1 MQPKPPNTIL
11 NPSASLLTQ
20 LLPPFLTKRHP
31 TPSSLTTSP
40 PPSPAP
46 KPPTLKRCIAL
57 LQTWKSLPKIKQIHA
72 HSIRTGVPLSDR
84 AFGKHL
90 VFALV
95 SLSPSPLP
103 CAAAVFSQIHLPGV
117 FTYNTMIRGY
127 AESDSPG
134 PALLVHRQM
143 LAAAI
148 PPDTHTYPFLLKAC
162 AKLMALREGE
172 KVHSLSVK
180 NGLET
185 CVFVQNT
192 LVHFYG
198 TCGLFESAYK
208 VFEEM
213 DERNLVT
220 WNSIIN
226 GFATNG
232 RPNEALTL
240 FREMNLEDSG
250 VKPDGFTMVSL
261 LCACAELGAL
271 ALGRRAHLY
280 LVKVG
285 LYGNVHV
292 ENALIDLY
300 AKCGSIEEAYR
311 VFDEMASKTVVS
323 WTSLIVGL
331 AVNGFG
337 KEALELFSAM
347 ERERLVPTEITL
359 VGVLYACS
367 HCGLVDEGF
376 RYFNRMKNEYNIVPK
391 IEHYGCM
398 VDLLGR
404 AGLVE
409 QAHDYIMNMPLA
421 PNAVVWRTLLGACA
435 MHKRLDLGNVAWAR
449 LVELD
454 PGHSG
459 DYVLLSNLY
468 AAVGRWGE
476 VHRLRRS
483 MLKGGVRKM
492 PGHSLVELGNRVHEF
507 VMGDRSHSQSD
518 EIYVMLEEIANKLR
532 LEGYVPRTTNVL
544 ADIEEEEKE
553 TALNYH
559 SERLAIAFALLN
571 SAPGVPIRIVKN
583 LRVCAD
589 CHLVTK
595 LISKV
600 YNREIVVRDRSRFH
614 HFRDGSCSCKD
625 YW

>member
-1 MQPKPPNTIL
+1 M
-11 NPSASLLTQ
+11 
-20 LLPPFLTKRHP
+20 F
-31 TPSSLTTSP
+31 
-40 PPSPAP
+40 
-46 KPPTLKRCIAL
+46 
-57 LQTWKSLPKIKQIHA
+57 
-72 HSIRTGVPLSDR
+72 
-84 AFGKHL
+84 
-90 VFALV
+90 
-95 SLSPSPLP
+95 
-103 CAAAVFSQIHLPGV
+103 
-117 FTYNTMIRGY
+117 
-127 AESDSPG
+127 
-134 PALLVHRQM
+134 
-143 LAAAI
+143 
-148 PPDTHTYPFLLKAC
+148 
-162 AKLMALREGE
+162 EGM
-172 KVHSLSVK
+172 V
-180 NGLET
+180 
-185 CVFVQNT
+185 
-192 LVHFYG
+192 
-198 TCGLFESAYK
+198 
-208 VFEEM
+208 
-213 DERNLVT
+213 ERNLVT

-226 GFATNG
+226 GFAING

-240 FREMNLEDSG
+240 FREMSLEDRG

-311 VFDEMASKTVVS
+311 VFNEMASKTVVS

-337 KEALELFSAM
+337 EEALELFSAM
-347 ERERLVPTEITL
+347 EREMLVPTEITL

-376 RYFNRMKNEYNIVPK
+376 RFFNRMKDEYSIAPK

-409 QAHDYIMNMPLA
+409 QAHDYIMNMPLE
-421 PNAVVWRTLLGACA
+421 PNAIMWRTLLGACA

-468 AAVGRWGE
+468 AAVGQWGE

-483 MLKGGVRKM
+483 MLKGGVKKM

-518 EIYVMLEEIANKLR
+518 EIYKMLEEIADKLR
-532 LEGYVPRTTNVL
+532 SEGYVPRTTNVL

-571 SAPGVPIRIVKN
+571 SAPGAPIRIVKN

-614 HFRDGSCSCKD
+614 HFTDGSCSCKD

>member
-1 MQPKPPNTIL
+1 
-11 NPSASLLTQ
+11 
-20 LLPPFLTKRHP
+20 
-31 TPSSLTTSP
+31 
-40 PPSPAP
+40 
-46 KPPTLKRCIAL
+46 
-57 LQTWKSLPKIKQIHA
+57 
-72 HSIRTGVPLSDR
+72 
-84 AFGKHL
+84 
-90 VFALV
+90 
-95 SLSPSPLP
+95 
-103 CAAAVFSQIHLPGV
+103 
-117 FTYNTMIRGY
+117 MIRGY

-143 LAAAI
+143 LAAAV

-192 LVHFYG
+192 LVHFYAS
-198 TCGLFESAYK
+198 CGLFECAYK
-208 VFEEM
+208 VFEGM

-226 GFATNG
+226 GFAING

-240 FREMNLEDSG
+240 FREMSPEDSG
-250 VKPDGFTMVSL
+250 VKPDGFTIVSL
-261 LCACAELGAL
+261 LCACAEIGAL

-300 AKCGSIEEAYR
+300 AKCGSIKEAYR
-311 VFDEMASKTVVS
+311 VFNEMASKTVVS

-376 RYFNRMKNEYNIVPK
+376 KYFNRMKNEYNIVPK

-409 QAHDYIMNMPLA
+409 QAHDYVMNMPLE

-449 LVELD
+449 LVVLD

-507 VMGDRSHSQSD
+507 VMGDRSHSWSD
-518 EIYVMLEEIANKLR
+518 EIYKMLEEIANKLR

-600 YNREIVVRDRSRFH
+600 YDREIVVRDRSRFH